1 MDCQCK
7 KSKGVLFGLPIPNLQ
22 VILNNIVRL
31 IYSQY
36 FKSFDYVTGLLLI
49 LHQLHP
55 LDPIRE
61 QLKLILL
68 QKIQTM

>member
-36 FKSFDYVTGLLLI
+36 FKSVDYVTGLLLI

>member
-68 QKIQTM
+68 QKIQIM

>member
-1 MDCQCK
+1 MECQCQ

-36 FKSFDYVTGLLLI
+36 FKSVDYVTGLLLI

-55 LDPIRE
+55 LHPIRE